1 MKSLF
6 AVIFF
11 LPPFL
16 LLGQFKEQSKERG
29 IDHVH
34 ATQTTMG
41 GGAAWFDYNND
52 GFLDLYATDADRH
65 DHLYENLGDGT
76 FLDVSVQT
84 GITDIT
90 WGIYTFSVIVGD
102 VNNDGCDDLF
112 VTTYDPE
119 NSNLMLLNNCDGT
132 FSNISNSAGITHKM
146 YSSGS
151 TFIDFNQDGFLDI
164 YVINYIDKFTF
175 IKDENDIIID
185 IEKQCLPDL
194 FYINEG
200 NNTFK
205 EMSEDYGINNSG
217 CGLAVVSSDY
227 DQDGDQDIYVVNDH
241 GMDVVPNTLYRNNY
255 PQNSFSDNSENS
267 GLNVPLFGMGVAPGD
282 YNEDGIVDFYVS
294 NLGNNA
300 LMTGDLNN
308 NYTDMAIEL
317 GIQNGHYEDSVN
329 VTGWGTFFFDFDNDM
344 DLDLFVSNGYIR
356 TGYFGFETTQFDK
369 NKLFVSNGDNTF
381 IDKSEEYDLNNSWIG
396 RGASYA
402 DFDRDGDLDFFVVNT
417 SAISGVHS
425 LLYVN
430 ETSDSNW
437 LQFDLEGSKNTN
449 RNAFGS
455 SVTIYIGAKDIR
467 RELVSGGSFA
477 SQHSQLLHFGLGE
490 NTVVDSVRV
499 KWTNGA
505 SQMFYDVASN
515 HIYHL
520 KQGELS
526 LEISG
531 CTDPESL
538 TYDPL
543 ATFSSAC
550 HKELVYGCTNPTASN
565 YDSRAKLDDGS
576 CNFTS
581 NIITGLEQVDNNELV
596 IFPNPVENQI
606 ELRMPEDIST
616 NSKSIYIYD
625 AVGRLQY
632 LCEDWK
638 SDTFVID
645 ASEFSSGILIL
656 KILVKDEEVVLSK
669 KLIKN

>member
-1 MKSLF
+1 MKNIF
-6 AVIFF
+6 ALIFF
-11 LPPFL
+11 VSPGLLPAQFL
-16 LLGQFKEQSKERG
+16 EQSKERG

-65 DHLYENLGDGT
+65 DHLFENLGDGT
-76 FLDVSVQT
+76 FLDVSAQT

-90 WGIYTFSVIVGD
+90 WGLYTFSVVVGD

-119 NSNLMLLNNCDGT
+119 NSNLMLLNNCDET

-227 DQDGDQDIYVVNDH
+227 DQDGDMDIYVVNDH

-255 PQNSFSDNSENS
+255 PQNSFTDNSENS
-267 GLNVPLFGMGVAPGD
+267 GLNVALFGMGVANGD
-282 YNEDGIVDFYVS
+282 YNEDGIFDFYVS
-294 NLGNNA
+294 NLGNNV
-300 LMTGDLNN
+300 LMTGNLNN
-308 NYTDMAIEL
+308 TYTDKAIEL
-317 GIQNGHYEDSVN
+317 GIQNGLYEDSVN
-329 VTGWGTFFFDFDNDM
+329 VTGWGTFFFDYDNDM

-369 NKLFVSNGDNTF
+369 NKIFVNNGDNTF
-381 IDKSEEYDLNNSWIG
+381 EDKSEQFDLNNSWIG

-437 LQFDLEGSKNTN
+437 LQFDLEGTKTTN

-455 SVTIYIGAKDIR
+455 SATIHIGTRAIK

-477 SQHSQLLHFGLGE
+477 SQHTQLLHFGIGE
-490 NTVVDSVRV
+490 NEVVDSVKV
-499 KWTNGA
+499 KWTNGG
-505 SQMFYDVASN
+505 SQTFYEVETN
-515 HIYHL
+515 HIYYL
-520 KQGELS
+520 KQGAL

-531 CTDPESL
+531 CTDPASL
-538 TYDPL
+538 SYDPL
-543 ATFSSAC
+543 ATHHTAC
-550 HKELVYGCTNPTASN
+550 YKELVSGCTDRTASN
-565 YDSRAKLDDGS
+565 FDPSAKIDDGS
-576 CNFTS
+576 CDFTKYIVTALES
-581 NIITGLEQVDNNELV
+581 GDKNEYIT
-596 IFPNPVENQI
+596 FPNPIRNEMQVKV
-606 ELRMPEDIST
+606 PEYLSEHL
-616 NSKSIYIYD
+616 KSIYVYD

-632 LCEDWK
+632 SCSEWN
-638 SDTFVID
+638 SETIVID
-645 ASEFSSGILIL
+645 ASEFNSGVLIL
-656 KILVKDEEVVLSK
+656 RVISQDQEIVFNSK
-669 KLIKN
+669 MIKY